1 MGSSKRTI
9 TREHLRHIIFDHN
22 TRRSKIFDIILLILI
37 GLAVVAT
44 MLESVESMSRE
55 YGETLRTA
63 EWIFTILFMLEYS
76 ARIYC
81 SKSPLKYALSFFG
94 IIDLLAWIPLWLTLL
109 IDHDAAHYLTVVRIL
124 RMLRAFRV
132 FKMMPLIGA
141 EDRLMEALRKSLPKI
156 LVFMFFMVTLVTILG
171 SLMYIIEGTQ
181 NQNFSSIPTSVY
193 WAIITITTVGFG
205 DITPITPLGKIIT
218 SMMMLIGYA
227 IIAVPTGIVISTM
240 SNSRAS
246 KPPASGRACPECG
259 RDGHRDNARHCWH
272 CSGRLEEDPAN
283 ENP

>member
-1 MGSSKRTI
+1 M
-9 TREHLRHIIFDHN
+9 N
-22 TRRSKIFDIILLILI
+22 
-37 GLAVVAT
+37 
-44 MLESVESMSRE
+44 
-55 YGETLRTA
+55 
-63 EWIFTILFMLEYS
+63 
-76 ARIYC
+76 
-81 SKSPLKYALSFFG
+81 
-94 IIDLLAWIPLWLTLL
+94 
-109 IDHDAAHYLTVVRIL
+109 
-124 RMLRAFRV
+124 
-132 FKMMPLIGA
+132 PLIGA

-181 NQNFSSIPTSVY
+181 NQDFSSIPTSVY

-240 SNSRAS
+240 RNSPSA

-259 RDGHRDNARHCWH
+259 RDGHRDNAKHCWH
-272 CSGRLEEDPAN
+272 CGGKLDEAPAS